1 MPQDTSSNDIIL
13 PPNPAGLIEGLR
25 DTGYT
30 FNNALADIV
39 DNSIDAQATDIAI
52 RIEMDNEGEV
62 VVSVADNGCG
72 MTLEGL
78 KSAMT
83 YGTRSE
89 GRVSK
94 RLGKFGLGL
103 KTASTAFCRKLSVI
117 SRAQNGQAYKLT
129 WDLDYVVASNNW
141 SAQQSAPST
150 DEIELI
156 NQLAGNKSGTLVLW
170 EKVDRA
176 IKPYED
182 PTGSPARKAIKGLV
196 EDFTEHAAAVY
207 QRFLE
212 KDLGTQP
219 KVKMIIN
226 GNPVIPWDPFCS
238 KITGTEV
245 VADLDVPVILN
256 SASGEK
262 AQFKLRAVVL
272 PRGEDIPNADE
283 RRSAKIGAENQG
295 FYVYREG
302 RLIYSGGWMG
312 MFSNEPH
319 GSLLRAE
326 LTFNHELDGAFNVDI
341 KKSKINLD
349 VELYDFIKKQL
360 AAPRRAADERYRK
373 GVKKE
378 VGKKS
383 EAAHVASNTM
393 IASHQ
398 DEARTR
404 DSAVITSID
413 KEKGKAAIKTKFGSF
428 TIDLPSFAPK
438 SADELHI
445 QVVESIDDGLLW
457 RPILIG
463 DKKAIQINRG
473 HPFYLKVYLP
483 SIGENQSTVK
493 GIDALLWSLGEAEL
507 SATHEPSRQ
516 HFEMLRFEVS
526 RLLRILVKDLP
537 DQEIQLG

>member
-1 MPQDTSSNDIIL
+1 MPQNIPLNDIIL

-52 RIEMDNEGEV
+52 RIEMDNDGEV
-62 VVSVADNGCG
+62 VISVADNGCG
-72 MTLEGL
+72 MTLDGL

-89 GRVSK
+89 GRISK

-117 SRAQNGQAYKLT
+117 TRAQDGQAFKLT
-129 WDLDYVVASNNW
+129 WDLDNVVARNNW
-141 SAQQSAPST
+141 SAQQSEPT
-150 DEIELI
+150 EEEIGLI
-156 NQLAGNKSGTLVLW
+156 NELAGSNSGTLVLW

-182 PTGSPARKAIKGLV
+182 PTGAPARKAIKSLA

-212 KDLGTQP
+212 KGLSSQP
-219 KVKMIIN
+219 KIKMKIN
-226 GNPVIPWDPFCS
+226 GNLVTPWDPFCS
-238 KITGTEV
+238 KIVGTEI
-245 VADLDVPVILN
+245 VADMDVPVILN
-256 SASGEK
+256 ELGEK

-272 PRGEDIPNADE
+272 PRGEDIPNIDE
-283 RRSAKIGAENQG
+283 RRMAKIGAENQG

-326 LTFNHELDGAFNVDI
+326 LSFNHELDGAFNVDI

-349 VELYDFIKKQL
+349 VELHDFIKKQL

-373 GVKKE
+373 GVKKD

-383 EAAHVASNTM
+383 EVAHVASNTM

-413 KEKGKAAIKTKFGSF
+413 KERGKADIKTKFGSF
-428 TIDLPSFAPK
+428 TIDLPSFSPK
-438 SADELHI
+438 SAEELHI

-463 DKKAIQINRG
+463 DKHAIQINRG

-493 GIDALLWSLGEAEL
+493 GIDSLLWSLGEAEL

>member
-1 MPQDTSSNDIIL
+1 
-13 PPNPAGLIEGLR
+13 
-25 DTGYT
+25 
-30 FNNALADIV
+30 
-39 DNSIDAQATDIAI
+39 
-52 RIEMDNEGEV
+52 
-62 VVSVADNGCG
+62 
-72 MTLEGL
+72 
-78 KSAMT
+78 MT

-117 SRAQNGQAYKLT
+117 SRAGDGQTHKLT

-141 SAQQSAPST
+141 SAQRSNPSSE
-150 DEIELI
+150 EIASI
-156 NQLAGNKSGTLVLW
+156 TQLSGDKSGTLVLW

-182 PTGSPARKAIKGLV
+182 PTGAPARKAIKKV
-196 EDFTEHAAAVY
+196 ADDFAEHASAVY

-212 KDLGTQP
+212 NTSGGQP
-219 KVKMIIN
+219 KVKMTIN
-226 GNPVIPWDPFCS
+226 GAAVMPWDPFCS
-238 KITGTEV
+238 KIAGTEV
-245 VADLDVPVILN
+245 AADQEVAVVTP
-256 SASGEK
+256 SGEK
-262 AQFKLRAVVL
+262 AKFKLKAVVL
-272 PRGEDIPNADE
+272 PRGEDIPNAEE
-283 RRSAKIGAENQG
+283 RRSAKISAETQG

-349 VELYDFIKKQL
+349 VDLYDYIKKQL

-373 GVKKE
+373 GVKKDA
-378 VGKKS
+378 GKKS
-383 EAAHVASNTM
+383 EGAHVASNTM

-398 DEARTR
+398 DETRTK
-404 DSAVITSID
+404 DSPVIVSID
-413 KEKGKAAIKTKFGSF
+413 KDKGKAGIKTKFGSF
-428 TIDLPSFAPK
+428 TIDLPSGTPK
-438 SADELHI
+438 SADEFHI

-457 RPILIG
+457 RPILLG
-463 DKKAIQINRG
+463 DKHAIQINRG

-483 SIGENQSTVK
+483 SIGVNQSTVK

-507 SATHEPSRQ
+507 SATFEPTRQ
-516 HFEMLRFEVS
+516 HFEVLRLEVS

-537 DQEIQLG
+537 DPEIELG

>member
-1 MPQDTSSNDIIL
+1 MPPDATSGDVIL

-30 FNNALADIV
+30 FDNALADIV
-39 DNSIDAQATDIAI
+39 DNSIDAGAKDIAI
-52 RIEMDNEGEV
+52 RIEMDNEGDV
-62 VVSVADNGCG
+62 VISVADNGCG
-72 MTLEGL
+72 MTLDGL

-117 SRAQNGQAYKLT
+117 SRASDGSAHKLT
-129 WDLDYVVASNNW
+129 WDLDHVVSSNNW
-141 SAQQSAPST
+141 SAQRSEPSA
-150 DEIELI
+150 DEIASI
-156 NQLAGNKSGTLVLW
+156 NQLAGAKSGTLVLW

-182 PTGSPARKAIKGLV
+182 PTGAPARRAIKKV
-196 EDFTEHAAAVY
+196 ADDFTEHAAAVY

-212 KDLGTQP
+212 AEKGGSP
-219 KVKMIIN
+219 RVKMTIN
-226 GNPVIPWDPFCS
+226 GSEVHPWDPFCS
-238 KITGTEV
+238 KINGTEI
-245 VADLDVPVILN
+245 VADMEVPVETPT
-256 SASGEK
+256 GEK
-262 AQFKLRAVVL
+262 AKFKLRAVVL

-283 RRSAKIGAENQG
+283 RRAAKIGAEMQG
-295 FYVYREG
+295 FYVYREN

-312 MFSNEPH
+312 MFNNEPH

-349 VELYDFIKKQL
+349 VELYEFIKKQL

-373 GVKKE
+373 GVKKDA
-378 VGKKS
+378 GKKS
-383 EAAHVASNTM
+383 EGAHAASNTL

-398 DEARTR
+398 PEAQTAN
-404 DSAVITSID
+404 SPVIVSVD
-413 KEKGKAAIKTKFGSF
+413 KAKGKADIKTKYGAF
-428 TIDLPSFAPK
+428 TIDLPSGTPK
-438 SADELHI
+438 SEDELHI
-445 QVVESIDDGLLW
+445 QVVDGIDDGILW
-457 RPILIG
+457 RPILLNG
-463 DKKAIQINRG
+463 KRAVQINRV

-483 SIGENQSTVK
+483 SIGVNQSTVK
-493 GIDALLWSLGEAEL
+493 GMDALLWSLGEAEL
-507 SATHEPSRQ
+507 SATFEPTRQ
-516 HFEMLRFEVS
+516 HFESLRFEVS

-537 DQEIQLG
+537 DPEIEVG

>member
-1 MPQDTSSNDIIL
+1 MPQDASSDDIIL

-30 FNNALADIV
+30 FDNALADIV
-39 DNSIDAQATDIAI
+39 DNSIDADAKDIAI
-52 RIEMDNEGEV
+52 RIEMDNEGDV
-62 VVSVADNGCG
+62 VISVADNGCG
-72 MTLEGL
+72 MTLDGL

-117 SRAQNGQAYKLT
+117 SRAGDGKAHKLT
-129 WDLDYVVASNNW
+129 WDLDYVVSSNNW
-141 SAQQSAPST
+141 SAQRSEPSAE
-150 DEIELI
+150 EISSI
-156 NQLAGNKSGTLVLW
+156 TQLSGNKSGTLVLW

-182 PTGSPARKAIKGLV
+182 PTGAPARKAIKKV
-196 EDFTEHAAAVY
+196 ADDFAEHASAVY

-212 KDLGTQP
+212 NASGGQP
-219 KVKMIIN
+219 KVKMTIN
-226 GNPVIPWDPFCS
+226 GAAVTPWDPFCS
-238 KITGTEV
+238 KIAGTEV
-245 VADLDVPVILN
+245 AADQEVAVVTP
-256 SASGEK
+256 SGEK
-262 AQFKLRAVVL
+262 AKFKLKAVVL
-272 PRGEDIPNADE
+272 PRGEDIPNAEE
-283 RRSAKIGAENQG
+283 RRSAKIGAETQG

-349 VELYDFIKKQL
+349 VELYDYIKKLL

-373 GVKKE
+373 GVKKDA
-378 VGKKS
+378 GKKS
-383 EAAHVASNTM
+383 EGAHVASNTM

-398 DEARTR
+398 DETRTK
-404 DSAVITSID
+404 DSPVIVSID
-413 KEKGKAAIKTKFGSF
+413 KDKGKAGIKTKFGSF
-428 TIDLPSFAPK
+428 TIDLPSGTPK
-438 SADELHI
+438 SADEFHI

-457 RPILIG
+457 RPILLG
-463 DKKAIQINRG
+463 DKHAIQINRG

-483 SIGENQSTVK
+483 SIGVNQSTVK

-507 SATHEPSRQ
+507 SATFEPTRQ
-516 HFEMLRFEVS
+516 HFEVLRLEVS

-537 DQEIQLG
+537 DPVIELG